1 MGPTSNTS
9 LHQSHSSQLM
19 PNSVDW
25 ADLPPELLQTIAANL
40 QTLADYI
47 RFRAVCK
54 NWRLAAPIAPRQL
67 PREFPWL
74 MLPLSR
80 SSNRR
85 SFFNPLTG
93 NLHRLTLPEASHS
106 RRRAGSSHGIGR
118 EYTIRS
124 PENDYYY
131 CNLKEMRDSF
141 IKKVILSHSPYDE
154 SNFFA
159 FSILNRHENLAYCKN
174 GHGSWKIIE
183 EARLY
188 GEDVIYFGDAFYAV
202 DKFGS
207 IAICDVNYGDTPRVK
222 YINVGQQIDGDMQ
235 YLVDAMGD
243 LLVSRYLDFE
253 IDIEHYLEVC
263 KTVKFRVYRFDWN
276 AQKWES
282 MANLDD
288 KVVFLGENSSL
299 ALPASDYPGCKGN
312 RIYFTDDYSGTNYD
326 SIAGD
331 HDVGVYNLE
340 DGSIESF
347 PCYPRTCI
355 GQFGSLQVYAENET
369 DDVSSDSFSPWS
381 GTETVYLKPGME
393 CVYILKQCKLKIT
406 T

>member
-1 MGPTSNTS
+1 MGPTQNTS
-9 LHQSHSSQLM
+9 HHQSQSSQLM
-19 PNSVDW
+19 SNSVDW

-47 RFRAVCK
+47 RFRAVCQ
-54 NWRLAAPIAPRQL
+54 NWRLAAPITPRQL

-85 SFFNPLTG
+85 GFFNPLTG

-106 RRRAGSSHGIGR
+106 RRRAGSSHGWLILIDESPSIFLINPLTRDKITLPPLSAFPNVTKFDFYSIGR

-174 GHGSWKIIE
+174 GHDSWKIID
-183 EARLY
+183 EARSY

-207 IAICDVNYGDTPRVK
+207 IAICDVNYGDMPMVK
-222 YINVGQQIDGDMQ
+222 HINVGQQIDGDMQ
-235 YLVDAMGD
+235 YLVGAMGD
-243 LLVSRYLDFE
+243 LLLVSRYLDFE

-282 MANLDD
+282 MASLDD

-299 ALPASDYPGCKGN
+299 ALLASDYPGCKGN

-331 HDVGVYNLE
+331 HDIGVYNLE
-340 DGSIESF
+340 DGSIESL
-347 PCYPRTCI
+347 PCYPQNLHWPIWITP
-355 GQFGSLQVYAENET
+355 SL
-369 DDVSSDSFSPWS
+369 
-381 GTETVYLKPGME
+381 
-393 CVYILKQCKLKIT
+393 C
-406 T
+406 

>member
-1 MGPTSNTS
+1 MGPTPNTS
-9 LHQSHSSQLM
+9 HHQSHISQ
-19 PNSVDW
+19 PTSNSVDW
-25 ADLPPELLQTIAANL
+25 ADLPPELLQTIATNL

-47 RFRAVCK
+47 RFRAVCQ
-54 NWRLAAPIAPRQL
+54 NWRVAAPIAQRQL

-85 SFFNPLTG
+85 GFFNPLTG
-93 NLHRLTLPEASHS
+93 NLHRLILPEASHS
-106 RRRAGSSHGIGR
+106 RRRAGSSRGWLILIDESPSIFLINPLTRDKITLPPLSSFPNVTKFDFYSIGR

-141 IKKVILSHSPYDE
+141 IKKVILSGSPYDE

-159 FSILNRHENLAYCKN
+159 FAILNRHENLAYCKN
-174 GHGSWKIIE
+174 GHDSWKIID
-183 EARLY
+183 EARSY

-207 IAICDVNYGDTPRVK
+207 IAICDVNYGDMPIVK

-243 LLVSRYLDFE
+243 LLLVSRYLDFE

-263 KTVKFRVYRFDWN
+263 KTVKFCVYRFDWN

-288 KVVFLGENSSL
+288 KVLFLGENSSL
-299 ALPASDYPGCKGN
+299 ALLASDYPGCKGN
-312 RIYFTDDYSGTNYD
+312 RIYFTEDYSGTNYD

-331 HDVGVYNLE
+331 HDIGVYNLE

-347 PCYPRTCI
+347 PCYPRNLHWPIWITP
-355 GQFGSLQVYAENET
+355 SL
-369 DDVSSDSFSPWS
+369 
-381 GTETVYLKPGME
+381 
-393 CVYILKQCKLKIT
+393 C
-406 T
+406 